1 MPHDTLITVAALA
14 ARLSDPAIVV
24 FDCRHDLMNPAF
36 GTDAY
41 TKGHVPGA
49 RFAHVDHDLAAPKTG
64 TNGRHPL
71 PDRATFVAWLG
82 RQGVSASTYVVAY
95 DGQGSMYAARLWWM
109 LTHWLGHARC
119 AVLDGG
125 FDAWVK
131 AGLAVSTDMP
141 MPTPTTYVAGAPL
154 PDIMVD
160 AATLV
165 ANLDG
170 GPLRVLDA
178 RAPDRFRGQNETI
191 DPVAGHIPGA
201 RNRVFRE
208 NLDAAGFFKPA
219 DELRAAFTPLLE
231 GIAPTQLVHQCGSG
245 ITAAHNLLAMEI
257 AGIHGTKLYPGS
269 WSEWCS
275 DPSRPVATG
284 D

>member
-1 MPHDTLITVAALA
+1 MQHDMLFTVAALV
-14 ARLSDPAIVV
+14 ARLDDPTLVV
-24 FDCRHDLMNPAF
+24 FDCRHDLGNATF
-36 GTDAY
+36 GTTAY
-41 TKGHVPGA
+41 AAGHVPGA
-49 RFAHVDHDLAAPKTG
+49 RFAHVDHDLAAPRTG

-71 PDRATFVAWLG
+71 PDRATFIAWLG
-82 RQGVSASTYVVAY
+82 RQGVGATTQVVAY

-109 LTHWLGHARC
+109 LTRWLGHARC

-125 FDAWVK
+125 WDAWVK
-131 AGLAVSTDMP
+131 AGHAVSTQV
-141 MPTPTTYVAGAPL
+141 PTPTAVTYVPGDAPAQTT
-154 PDIMVD
+154 VD

-170 GPLRVLDA
+170 GPLRIIDA
-178 RAPDRFRGQNETI
+178 RAADRFRGQNETI

-208 NLDAAGFFKPA
+208 NLDAAGCFKSA
-219 DELRAAFTPLLE
+219 AELRAGFAPLLE
-231 GIAPTQLVHQCGSG
+231 GSSPAQVVHQCGSG
-245 ITAAHNLLAMEI
+245 ITAAHNLLAMEL
-257 AGIHGTKLYPGS
+257 AGLGGSRLYPGS
-269 WSEWCS
+269 WSEWCA